1 MGERE
6 QYWKKRN
13 KQEWEDYQKSL
24 PKPRSRTLKI
34 LFVIVTVIILPQLMM
49 YFGVSFV
56 LWDITWLDRLPDL
69 ETCERAMALFFWF
82 CISCVIHFVTLI
94 TCLGINKIYK

>member
-6 QYWKKRN
+6 QYWKSHSA
-13 KQEWEDYQKSL
+13 KQWEDYQKSL
-24 PKPRSRTLKI
+24 PKPRTRTLKI
-34 LFVIVTVIILPQLMM
+34 LCVTVTPILSQLMM
-49 YFGVSFV
+49 YFSVSFV
-56 LWDITWLDRLPDL
+56 LWDITWLDRLTDL